1 MKRTINMTTT
11 MKVGF
16 VTLCAS
22 IACST
27 PFESSVSQGVWV
39 ESDYQVSFNQACPVD
54 SIFQDTL
61 QLQYGF
67 GDSSSY
73 EDTGGFYSTSI
84 DAIQTYPQNLWDICS
99 SRDAN
104 AMFEC
109 DVPVILTHYDAWKET
124 FPVEVTSVE
133 TGCIVSAEYGFSEGL
148 FVDESTIRMVNFLE
162 VACYTDTETYNSLRT
177 CSGTISSLW
186 TKQ

>member
-1 MKRTINMTTT
+1 
-11 MKVGF
+11 
-16 VTLCAS
+16 
-22 IACST
+22 
-27 PFESSVSQGVWV
+27 
-39 ESDYQVSFNQACPVD
+39 
-54 SIFQDTL
+54 
-61 QLQYGF
+61 
-67 GDSSSY
+67 
-73 EDTGGFYSTSI
+73 
-84 DAIQTYPQNLWDICS
+84 
-99 SRDAN
+99 
-104 AMFEC
+104 MFEC